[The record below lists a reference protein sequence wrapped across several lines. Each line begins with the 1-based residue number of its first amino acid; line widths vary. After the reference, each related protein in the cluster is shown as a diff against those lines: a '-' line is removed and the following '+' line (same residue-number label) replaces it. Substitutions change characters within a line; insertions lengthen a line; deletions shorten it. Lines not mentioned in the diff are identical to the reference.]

1 MKKLDNE
8 SKAAVLGAFV
18 LSYMII
24 TTLAGYEQL
33 WTIPMYC
40 ITLFAILSL
49 VISLIK
55 DVTLA
60 KWRTKRYEYWS
71 EYKAHK
77 EKP

>member
-18 LSYMII
+18 LTYMVI